1 MISLIITRLL
11 CYKFIFTRYAEM
23 GAKVVT
29 WDINSKGNQE
39 TVDMLKERGH
49 QGFAFTVNMANK
61 WALSNFQHVQRS
73 VHHTPVH

>member
-1 MISLIITRLL
+1 
-11 CYKFIFTRYAEM
+11 M

-61 WALSNFQHVQRS
+61 WALSIS
-73 VHHTPVH
+73 VNSFIISIF

>member
-1 MISLIITRLL
+1 MT
-11 CYKFIFTRYAEM
+11 YFIFTRYAEM

-61 WALSNFQHVQRS
+61 WVL
-73 VHHTPVH
+73 

>member
-1 MISLIITRLL
+1 MMIKMISLIITRLL
-11 CYKFIFTRYAEM
+11 CYLFIFTRYAEM

-61 WALSNFQHVQRS
+61 WAL
-73 VHHTPVH
+73 